1 MKELMIFVDFD
12 GLNESAIIP
21 EHINKQIV
29 LEALECTNDQVI
41 SLPAKTGVK
50 RFSIVADQVEFVTV
64 CNVDKTHKQI
74 ATCHST
80 QCRLS
85 KNQSTKR
92 NVRNLTDCS
101 SLCQHLKLLKE
112 SFDEV
117 PTRMEMDIE
126 VDDGNYGDSSDEDD
140 TLPSEKWEDI
150 FDVACGLWTFG
161 KNCPS
166 TQIVDSN
173 PNSNNLSIQFY
184 QRSRIDIKEP
194 ETFPLFV
201 PSANGTCTCQAGWTS
216 DENPDGLLEEVGKTT
231 LFLSL
236 GAVEA
241 KVWKR
246 KCLQGT
252 CMRSWTG
259 EDECIFRLSAHTC
272 AGYEIGWMFVDA
284 VNSGKQTFSGFT
296 MCMNKTYK
304 RLFPT
309 GKSFMSSRTFIAWW
323 FAWASHMKIDF
334 RMSCS
339 WCGGKCSSLACDGT
353 KIGLNFKQAFV
364 SPIER
369 SNESEILETKLRRL
383 DRCFIPTSINNTA
396 AFCKLARDTFQ
407 QMCRF
412 IIDGD
417 YNQISSLMFKEYV
430 QLLDDR
436 VVPFIS
442 RVFNIQQEGIDRN
455 EQLAAAKLLSMLFTD
470 CSVDVICPIALAEK
484 LNSFFSTSSMDT
496 LAFAEDVKTYC
507 PEMAWLMIQSFL
519 VHNGTIPEDTLSFF
533 VHVCERVKSIHSF
546 NTPPA
551 PTQKLEGT
559 YNPAKY
565 GRAYYFTENGEQIR
579 KMRSFSMDKRE
590 IKDTANDDT
599 PDVRCRKVYPDVSK
613 KGTTYLFLW
622 FCPYHGHCLGFH
634 IITGSEG
641 RKDALASLYT
651 HLEKGPETI
660 FYDFA
665 CGLSEYAKNRE
676 SGYFQDTRFFHD
688 VFHGFSH
695 KCSQAYNS
703 SRLSGMNS
711 PNTSICEQFN
721 SFLQRIKASAKLMGQ
736 AHFTFYVQFFIHQWN
751 IKVFNSSRTRMKIG
765 YYGAFE

>member
-1 MKELMIFVDFD
+1 MYIF
-12 GLNESAIIP
+12 SASYNHYITIYAR
-21 EHINKQIV
+21 HRR
-29 LEALECTNDQVI
+29 TNYEYVH
-41 SLPAKTGVK
+41 
-50 RFSIVADQVEFVTV
+50 VT
-64 CNVDKTHKQI
+64 
-74 ATCHST
+74 A
-80 QCRLS
+80 
-85 KNQSTKR
+85 
-92 NVRNLTDCS
+92 
-101 SLCQHLKLLKE
+101 
-112 SFDEV
+112 
-117 PTRMEMDIE
+117 
-126 VDDGNYGDSSDEDD
+126 
-140 TLPSEKWEDI
+140 WEDI

-173 PNSNNLSIQFY
+173 PDSNNLSIQFY

-236 GAVEA
+236 G
-241 KVWKR
+241 K
-246 KCLQGT
+246 
-252 CMRSWTG
+252 
-259 EDECIFRLSAHTC
+259 RLS
-272 AGYEIGWMFVDA
+272 ILRSPFP
-284 VNSGKQTFSGFT
+284 
-296 MCMNKTYK
+296 K
-304 RLFPT
+304 R
-309 GKSFMSSRTFIAWW
+309 S
-323 FAWASHMKIDF
+323 
-334 RMSCS
+334 
-339 WCGGKCSSLACDGT
+339 
-353 KIGLNFKQAFV
+353 
-364 SPIER
+364 
-369 SNESEILETKLRRL
+369 
-383 DRCFIPTSINNTA
+383 
-396 AFCKLARDTFQ
+396 
-407 QMCRF
+407 
-412 IIDGD
+412 
-417 YNQISSLMFKEYV
+417 
-430 QLLDDR
+430 
-436 VVPFIS
+436 
-442 RVFNIQQEGIDRN
+442 
-455 EQLAAAKLLSMLFTD
+455 
-470 CSVDVICPIALAEK
+470 
-484 LNSFFSTSSMDT
+484 
-496 LAFAEDVKTYC
+496 
-507 PEMAWLMIQSFL
+507 
-519 VHNGTIPEDTLSFF
+519 TLSFF

-665 CGLSEYAKNRE
+665 CGCEYAKNRE